1 MADEDKLRSYLKR
14 ATADLRVM
22 GKRLA
27 EVEEAARE
35 PIAIVGI
42 GCRYPGG
49 VESPDDL
56 WRLVVDGVD
65 AIGDFPTDRGWEIT
79 YDPDPDEPGAT
90 YVRSGGFLADGAGFD
105 AGFFGISP
113 REALAM
119 DPQQRVLLET
129 AWETFDHAGI
139 DPTSL
144 RGSRTAVFTGVWS
157 SGYAAQP
164 PSELE
169 GFLATGIAT
178 SATSGRV
185 SYLLG
190 LEGAAVSV
198 DTACSSSLV
207 AIHLAAQALRAGE
220 CSLALAGGVTVMATP
235 AGFVEFS
242 RQRGLAPDGRIK
254 SFADAADGTS
264 WSEGAGLVLLERLS
278 DARRNG
284 HRVLAVVRGSAV
296 NQDGASNGLAAP
308 NGPSQE
314 RVIRQALTSAR
325 LEPSDVDVVEA
336 HGTGTTLG
344 DPIEAQALL
353 ATYGQDRAE
362 PLRLGSIK
370 SNIGHTQAAAGIA
383 GVIKMVM
390 AMRHGTLPRTLH
402 VDRPTAHVDWTAG
415 QVALLTEPT
424 PWPGTDR
431 PRRAGV
437 SSFGIS
443 GTNAHV
449 ILEEVPEEL
458 QSTVDSDVP
467 WLVSARTPQALKAQ
481 AERLKTV
488 DARDVNVG
496 CALSKRTHFEHRA
509 VILDDHRA
517 GLDAL
522 ADGRG
527 APGLITGEVGV
538 PGKTVFVFPGQGA
551 QWQGMGRELYA
562 TSEVFR
568 AHLDACAEA
577 LAPHV
582 DWSPVDVLRDGA
594 LDRVDV
600 VQPTLFA
607 MMVALAGLWR
617 SHGVV
622 PDAVVGHS
630 QGEIAAAHVAG
641 ILSLED
647 AAKIV
652 ALRAKALVSLAGHG
666 GMVSV
671 ALSPERAAAYLERW
685 AGRVTVAVVNAPGTV
700 VVSGNTADLTELLNA
715 CAADD
720 IRARALPVD
729 YAAHSASV
737 EAVRDRLQR
746 DLAGVTP
753 RPAAIPLYSTVTGE
767 PAAELDAAYWYRNLR
782 EPVLFDRATRTLLD
796 HGHGVFVEVSP
807 HPVLV
812 SAVEETADR
821 ADVLV
826 TGTLRRDQPH
836 EFRTALARLHVRGV
850 EVDWRPLFPAGVT
863 PAPLP
868 GYPFQRQPFW
878 LRPTTT
884 ATGDH
889 PLLTTVVELPDGGAA
904 LTGTVSL
911 STHPWLADHAVRGSV
926 LLPGTVFLEL
936 VGYAATTVG
945 AAAVHELVLETPLTL
960 DQDAVRLQ
968 VVVGPPDDTGR
979 RPVTVHS
986 HVDEWV
992 RHATGTLGEAP
1003 EAPGVSAAWATPW
1016 PPPNAEP
1023 LDVTDLYDTFA
1034 GLGYDYGPA
1043 FQGVTAAWRV
1053 GDGVLAEVEVPAG
1066 ERFTVHPALLDAALH
1081 PMALL
1086 TPNGPARLPFAFSGV
1101 VLRPTDA
1108 TVLRV
1113 RLSGGPD
1120 SYSVALTDPDGSL
1133 VASVESLSVRAFTD
1147 TPDDLFQLK
1156 WVPVTG
1162 DAGTENTVVH
1172 HVSDRI
1178 GANAVD
1184 AALASAQEALA
1195 AIQGHQGDAR
1205 LVIVTRKAVAAV
1217 PGDVVD
1223 LAHSAVWGLVRAA
1236 QAEHPGRFVLV
1247 DADESWD
1254 GALADESELVVRRG
1268 VLLAPRLVRVDR
1280 ALAAPDGPW
1289 RLEDVGTGSIDDL
1302 ALVSRPAL
1310 AGPLGPGQVRIALR
1324 AAGLN
1329 FRDVLIALDVY
1340 PGEALMGGEGAGVVL
1355 DVGPDVDRFRPGDRV
1370 FGLVPGAFG
1379 PIAVADHRLLAPIP
1393 DDWSSARAASVP
1405 VVFLTAWYG
1414 LVDLGRTQPGD
1425 RVLIH
1430 AGTGGVGMAAIQ
1442 LARHLGAEVFAT
1454 ASPGKWDVL
1463 RGLGLDDDHIA
1474 SSRTLE
1480 FEQHFP
1486 RMDVVLNSLADEFVD
1501 ASLGL
1506 LVPGGRFVEMGKT
1519 DIRDADDHPGVSYTA
1534 FDIADAGPRRLGEIL
1549 TETLEAVAD
1558 GVLTPLPI
1566 DVRGVRDAVDVFR
1579 HMSQAQHIGKIVLTP
1594 PAALD
1599 GTVLITGGTGT
1610 LGRSLAGHLAT
1621 RHGVRRL
1628 VLVSRRG
1635 GEAPEL
1641 DVSELDADVRVVA
1654 CDVSDREQ
1662 VAELVASIPDLT
1674 AVVHAAGVL
1683 DDAVVGSLTPSQ
1695 VAEVFDPKARAAWHL
1710 HELTRHLDLTAFVL
1724 FSSAA
1729 GVLGSP
1735 GQANY
1740 AAANA
1745 FLDAL
1750 AVHRRALGLP
1760 AVSLAW
1766 GYWAES
1772 SGMTGHLSHTDR
1784 ERLTRSGVVPLS
1796 TEHALELFD
1805 AALAADRAAVAPVAL
1820 NLPVLARTPVLPS
1833 ALRGLVGGRKQAK
1846 RPVRRG
1852 ALADRLRSLSEAEQ
1866 LAVVL
1871 DVVTANTTTVL
1882 GHASPDAIDTRQPF
1896 KDLGFD
1902 SLTAVE
1908 LRNRL
1913 GSATGLRLPATVTF
1927 DYPTPARLAD
1937 HLRGEIVGARREIAA
1952 PVVEVVDD
1960 DPIVIV
1966 GMGCRLPGGVGS
1978 PEDLWRLV
1986 SDGVDAITGFPADR
2000 GWDLERLYHPD
2011 PDHPGTS
2018 YTRSG
2023 GFLSDVAGFDADFF
2037 GISPREALAMDP
2049 QQRVLL
2055 ETAWE
2060 TFEHGGI
2067 DPTSLQG
2074 SRTGVFTGIWA
2085 SGYAAGTP
2093 ADVEGYF
2100 GTGAAT
2106 SVVSGRIAYLLGL
2119 EGVAVSIDTACSSSL
2134 VAMHL
2139 AAQALR
2145 SGECDLA
2152 LAGGVTVIATPVGF
2166 TEFSRQRGLAADG
2179 RCKPFSA
2186 SADGTS
2192 WGEGAGLVL
2201 LERLSDA
2208 RRRGHQVLAVLAGT
2222 AVNQDGASNGLTAPN
2237 GPSQERVIRQAL
2249 ANAGLTPS
2257 DVDAVEAHGTGTSLG
2272 DPIEAQALLAT
2283 YGSQRSEPLWLG
2295 SVKSNIGHT
2304 QAAAGVAGVIKMVM
2318 ALRHGRL
2325 PKTLHVDEPTPDV
2338 AWDSGNVRL
2347 LTEPVAWPET
2357 GRPRR
2362 AAVSSFGISG
2372 TNAHVVLEQAP
2383 DAAEAAVD
2391 VELPWVVSAKTE
2403 PALRDQ
2409 IRRLREFAATHPDA
2423 AGIGRAL
2430 AGRARFP
2437 HRAAVLGA
2445 DVVSGVA
2452 GAPDRTVFVFPGQG
2466 AQWVGMGRDLY
2477 VGSPVFRD
2485 AIDACAG
2492 ALAPHTDWSLVEVL
2506 HGGSL
2511 DRVDV
2516 VQPALFAVMVALA
2529 RMWQSV
2535 GVEPDVVVGHSQ
2547 GEIAAAHVAGALSL
2561 DDAARVVALRSRA
2574 LVAISGLGGMVSLGL
2589 SVDRAATYLARWGE
2603 RLTVAVVNAPGSVVV
2618 SGDTDALAELLASA
2632 ESDGIRAR
2640 ELPVDYAAHSAQ
2652 VEAIRERLTADLADI
2667 TPSSGRIPF
2676 HSTVTGEVI
2685 DTAVL
2690 DADYWYRNL
2699 REPVL
2704 FESAARALLA
2714 HGAPAFVEISPHPVL
2729 VPALEEQDAVTTGT
2743 LRRDRGGHADFL
2755 AAAARLFV
2763 LGVDVDW
2770 GVPPT
2775 GLPIGLPTYPFQ
2787 RERFWLASGGHG
2799 DVSGAGL
2806 DPVDHPLLGAVV
2818 ELPGDQGVVLTGAL
2832 STSAHPWLADHAVLG
2847 AVLLPATGFVE
2858 LVVHAAGVVGCAA
2871 VEELVLEAPLVL
2883 PSDGA
2888 VRVQVVVGAPDGTDR
2903 RPVEVRSRAQ
2913 DSDGWVRHA
2922 VGTLA
2927 AEPVA
2932 APAFPPAWPPAGAR
2946 PVDVRDLYDALA
2958 GAGYEHGPAFQGVR
2972 AVWRSGGEVFA
2983 EVAVEDPARF
2993 GAHPALLDAALQP
3006 LALLADGADE
3016 VRLPFSLTGITVHR
3030 SGAATARVRLS
3041 GTAADGYAIALA
3053 DDSGAPI
3060 ATIGA
3065 VTTRPMARQADD
3077 ALFKLDWI
3085 RRDSGTTPLSAGS
3098 GRIVSP
3104 GSVEEALE
3112 LLQAFLA
3119 DGGVADDSLADGGED
3134 RLVVRT
3140 RDAVAAVPGDHVDD
3154 LEGAA
3159 VWGLVRAAQA
3169 EHPGRL
3175 VLVDTD
3181 DSDPV
3186 VLDDEDQ
3193 LAVRSG
3199 VVHVPRLVRTATHPI
3214 TTGALVG
3221 SAGGNLDDLVFAEAA
3236 DVAEVPLEP
3245 HEVRVAVRAAGINF
3259 RDVLIALG
3267 IYPVAAPLGSEGAG
3281 VVTEVGS
3288 AVTGLRP
3295 GDRVMGLLPGAFGP
3309 VAVADQRVLTAVPA
3323 DWGFSR
3329 AAAVPVAF
3337 LTAWYGLFDL
3347 GRLRAGDR
3355 VLIHSGAG
3363 GVGMAAVQLAL
3374 WAGAEVFATASPGK
3388 WDALRDLGLADDHI
3402 ASSRTVEFEERFPSV
3417 DVVLHSLTG
3426 EFTDASLRLLAEG
3439 GRFVDMGK
3447 ADPRDVPGYRAFDLA
3462 EAGPA
3467 RLGEVLAE
3475 VVELLVAGELRVPP
3489 ITAWDL
3495 RRAAQA
3501 FRHMSQAG
3509 HTGKVVLT
3517 VPAPLDPDGTVLV
3530 TGGTGTLGGHVARHL
3545 VTAHGVRKLVLASR
3559 GDAPE
3564 LQAELAGL
3572 GAQVTVTPCDV
3583 GDRGAVAG
3591 LLAGIPDL
3599 TAVVH
3604 AAGVLD
3610 DGVVGALTPE
3620 RLAGVRAPKA
3630 DAARHL
3636 HELTRHLDLRAFV
3649 LFSSAAGVLGAAG
3662 QGNYAAANAY
3672 LDGLAE
3678 HRHRQGLP
3686 AVSVAWGQWAETSGL
3701 TGRLAEADLRRLA
3714 RAGVV
3719 PLSTERALALF
3730 DAALTSAE
3738 PTLVAAGLRVS
3749 ALGGQPVLRALAR
3762 RRPTRTSGVAREL
3775 GALPEAEQRAALL
3788 DLITTHS
3795 AAVLGRT
3802 DAVDADR
3809 AFKDLGFDSLTAVEL
3824 RNRLSTAVGVRLS
3837 ATMTFDHPTPARLA
3851 EHLREVLLGAA
3862 RRAVAPVAVAATDD
3876 PVVVVGIGC
3885 RFPGGVASAAD
3896 LWRLVSDGVDAIG
3909 DFPSDRGW
3917 DVAGLYD
3924 PDGGPGTSYT
3934 RSGGFLSDV
3943 AGFDAAFFGISPR
3956 EAVAMDP
3963 QQRLVLEA
3971 AWETF
3976 EHAGIDPT
3984 SLRGSRTGVY
3994 TGIWASGYAGG
4005 VDQVSRD
4012 VEGYLATG
4020 TATSVTSGRVSYL
4033 LGLEGPAVSIDTA
4046 CSSSLVTIHLAAQAV
4061 RSGECDLALAG
4072 GVTVMA
4078 TPASFVE
4085 FSRQHGLSADG
4096 RSKSFAAAADGTSW
4110 GEGAGLVLLERLSDA
4125 RRNGHRVLAVV
4136 RGSAVNQ
4143 DGASNGLTAPNGPS
4157 QERVIRQALANAGLE
4172 PSDVDAVEAHGT
4184 GTTLGDPIEAQA
4196 LLATYGSERSEPL
4209 WLGSV
4214 KSNIG
4219 HTQAAAGI
4227 AGVIKMIEALRH
4239 GLLPKTL
4246 HVDEPTP
4253 HVEWQTGDVRLLT
4266 EATPW
4271 PTTNHPRRAGV
4282 SAFGISGTNAHVIL
4296 EQAPETEPVHV
4307 NGPVPWLLSAK
4318 SPEALRA
4325 QARRLREFADDP
4337 APVGAALATRA
4348 RFPYRAALTDPNRLL
4363 ADLDALAEAPIE
4375 KAGTGKTAF
4384 VFSGQGSQWR
4394 GMGER
4399 LAAAYPV
4406 FAQTLDDVCGRLG
4419 MSLREV
4425 DLDQTRYTQAA
4436 LFAIEVAL
4444 YRLVESL
4451 GMKPDYLVGHSV
4463 GELAAAHVAGVL
4475 SLEDAC
4481 TLVSARGRLMQE
4493 LPPGGAMV
4501 SIRAGEAEVVA
4512 TLDGDGDGGVDI
4524 AAVNGPDAVVISGD
4538 EHAVSRIA
4546 ELWRERGRETRR
4558 LAVSHAFH
4566 SSRMD
4571 PMLGEFAR
4579 VAEGLSYHRPSVPIV
4594 STVTGEPADLD
4605 TPSYWVRQAREAVRF
4620 ADSMGWLRAS
4630 GVTAFLEI
4638 GPHPT
4643 LVPTGVMRRDH
4654 DEPER
4659 LLAALGRMWEQGADW
4674 RPPAPRVHL
4683 DLPAYAFQRERF
4695 WLVPSRSAD
4704 VAGAGMDAVDHP
4716 LLRASVKLPDGQG
4729 VVLTGVLSRAAHPWL
4744 AEHTVLD
4751 TALLPATGFVELAL
4765 QAGGHVGCP
4774 VLAELVLEAP
4784 LPLPEHDTVHV
4795 QVTVG
4800 APTETGQRRVTLH
4813 SRTAAEPDDW
4823 TRHATGVLLPEPA
4836 TPPAGPTTW
4845 PPAGATPVD
4854 ISTLY
4859 DTLADAGYDYG
4870 PTFQGLRAIW
4880 RHGDDLHA
4888 EVTFPADTAGLTGY
4902 GIHPALLDAA
4912 IQPLTL
4918 LTGITAEVDGPGQS
4932 LARLPFS
4939 FAGVSITGAA
4949 ATLRVALSPTAPD
4962 TYAVRITDTGGTP
4975 VATVDSLVLRPV
4987 ELADLAATRHANTLF
5002 TLDWTPLPIADAPDV
5017 TAVFRELAAGGG
5029 DPVEETHAITRQV
5042 LHEVQQSL
5050 ADDTRLVLVTRGA
5063 TGDDLPLAAAW
5074 GLVRSAQTE
5083 HPGRFLLVDHDDTEA
5098 SRQALPAAVRTAF
5111 AQTEPQL
5118 LLRDGELLVPRLT
5131 KSAKDAR
5138 PRPLRGTAL
5147 ITGGFGVLGGLTAR
5161 HLVTEHGVR
5170 HVVLAGRRGVTTPG
5184 AAELQVELAGL
5195 GATVTVAACDVADR
5209 DALARLLGTIENLR
5223 VVVHTAGIVD
5233 DAVVQTLTPAQLDAV
5248 LRPKVDAAWHLHELT
5263 DNLDAFVLFSSA
5275 AGVLGSPGQANYA
5288 AANSFLDA
5296 LARHRHVL
5304 GLPAVSLAWGYW
5316 AQESGITGNLTEA
5329 DRLRLTRAGLTPLP
5343 TDRALAL
5350 FDTGL
5355 AAGAPVLVPAHLDP
5369 TTART
5374 PLLRDHGRSR
5384 RGQVP
5389 VVAPSDLMGRLK
5401 PLAEPEQRALLLE
5414 VINAHSAAVL
5424 GHTTPITADPQQ
5436 AFRDHGVDSL
5446 TAIELRNRLNAA
5458 TGLQLS
5464 ATVVFDFP
5472 TPAQLANHLY
5482 GQLRGTANRVAGP
5495 VEALLRKAIDI
5506 GRAQDGVDLLATAA
5520 RLGPV
5525 TGRLDVTP
5533 VKLTTGFV
5541 PPALICLPSA
5551 LAFTGVEE
5559 YARFAAALEAMRD
5572 VTAVPLPGFTGGPLP
5587 ATAEA
5592 LVDALTDAVA
5602 DVAAGEFALVGRS
5615 VGAWLA
5621 RAVAGRLE
5629 TRGRTPAAVVLIT
5642 PAADPHAVLTGVLD
5656 PEHQLHPVDDDRLV
5670 AMGRYLDLAGQHEPG
5685 PTTAPVLHVGT
5696 AHERPPS
5703 GQESAVVAGD
5713 HFSVLEQHS
5722 ASTALAISS
5731 WLTDFRGYGAGL
5743 SELRERDVHDLG

>member
-35 PIAIVGI
+35 PIAVIGI

-56 WRLVVDGVD
+56 WRLVADGVD
-65 AIGDFPTDRGWEIT
+65 AIGDFPADRGWDVP
-79 YDPDPDEPGAT
+79 YDPDPDAPGAT
-90 YVRSGGFLADGAGFD
+90 YARSGGFLADGAGFD
-105 AGFFGISP
+105 AAFFGISP

-164 PSELE
+164 PPDLE

-178 SATSGRV
+178 STTSGRV

-220 CSLALAGGVTVMATP
+220 CTMALAGGVTVMATP
-235 AGFVEFS
+235 AGFVEFA

-264 WSEGAGLVLLERLS
+264 WAEGAGLVLLERLS

-314 RVIRQALTSAR
+314 RVIRQALASAL
-325 LEPSDVDVVEA
+325 LEPSDVDAVEA

-383 GVIKMVM
+383 GVIKMIM
-390 AMRHGTLPRTLH
+390 AMRHGSLPRTLH
-402 VDRPTAHVDWTAG
+402 VDRPTDHVDWTAG
-415 QVALLTEPT
+415 NVTLLTEPT
-424 PWPGTDR
+424 PWPATDR
-431 PRRAGV
+431 PRRAAV

-449 ILEEVPEEL
+449 ILEHVPAESE
-458 QSTVDSDVP
+458 STVDEDLP
-467 WLVSARTPQALKAQ
+467 WLVSARTAQALAAQ
-481 AERLKTV
+481 AERLKAV
-488 DARDVNVG
+488 DAPAANVAR
-496 CALSKRTHFEHRA
+496 ALADRTRFEHRA
-509 VILDDHRA
+509 VVLDRA

-522 ADGRG
+522 AAGG
-527 APGLITGEVGV
+527 SAPGLVTGEAGV
-538 PGKTVFVFPGQGA
+538 PGRTVFVFPGQGA
-551 QWQGMGRELYA
+551 QWSGMGRELYE
-562 TSEVFR
+562 TSAVFR
-568 AHLDACAEA
+568 AHVDACAEA

-582 DWSPVDVLRDGA
+582 DWSLVDVLRAGG

-600 VQPTLFA
+600 VQPALFA

-617 SHGVV
+617 AHGVV

-652 ALRAKALVSLAGHG
+652 ALRARALASLAGQG

-671 ALSPERAAAYLERW
+671 ALSPDRAAAYLERW
-685 AGRVTVAVVNAPGTV
+685 AGRLTVAVVNAPGAV
-700 VVSGNTADLTELLNA
+700 VVSGNTRDLTDLLAA
-715 CAADD
+715 CARDD

-729 YAAHSASV
+729 YAAHSVEV
-737 EAVRDRLQR
+737 EAIRDRLR
-746 DLAGVTP
+746 HDLAGITP
-753 RPAAIPLYSTVTGE
+753 RPGDVPLYSTVTGA
-767 PAAELDAAYWYRNLR
+767 PATDLDTDYWYRNLR
-782 EPVLFDRATRTLLD
+782 EPVRFDHATRALLD

-807 HPVLV
+807 HPVV
-812 SAVEETADR
+812 TSAIEETADGR
-821 ADVLV
+821 DVLV

-836 EFRTALARLHVRGV
+836 EFRAALARLHVRGV
-850 EVDWRPLFPAGVT
+850 EVDWLFPPGVT

-868 GYPFQRQPFW
+868 AYPFQRQRFW

-884 ATGDH
+884 AETGDH
-889 PLLTTVVELPDGGAA
+889 PLLTTVVDLPDGGAA
-904 LTGTVSL
+904 LTGKVSL
-911 STHPWLADHAVRGSV
+911 STHPWLADHAVRGSA
-926 LLPGTVFLEL
+926 LLPGTAFLEL
-936 VGYAATTVG
+936 AAHAAAKVG
-945 AAAVHELVLETPLTL
+945 APAVRELVLETPLVLT
-960 DQDAVRLQ
+960 QDAVRLQ
-968 VVVGPPDDTGR
+968 VVVGPPDDSGAR
-979 RPVTVHS
+979 HVTVHS
-986 HVDEWV
+986 HADDWV
-992 RHATGTLGEAP
+992 RHATGTLGDAP
-1003 EAPGVSAAWATPW
+1003 EPTWTTPW
-1016 PPPNAEP
+1016 PPPDGEP
-1023 LDVTDLYDTFA
+1023 LDVTHLYDAFA
-1034 GLGYDYGPA
+1034 ALGYDYGPA

-1053 GDGVLAEVEVPAG
+1053 GDEVHAEVEVPA
-1066 ERFTVHPALLDAALH
+1066 EEHFALHPALLDAALH
-1081 PMALL
+1081 PIALL
-1086 TPNGPARLPFAFSGV
+1086 NPDGPAKLPFAFSGV

-1120 SYSVALTDPDGSL
+1120 TYSVTLADPDGTA
-1133 VASVESLSVRAFTD
+1133 VASVASLSVRAFAD
-1147 TPDDLFQLK
+1147 APDDLFQLK
-1156 WVPVTG
+1156 WSPVTG
-1162 DAGTENTVVH
+1162 HDTAENRH
-1172 HVSDRI
+1172 HVSDHL
-1178 GANAVD
+1178 GDTPD
-1184 AALASAQEALA
+1184 AALAAAQEALA
-1195 AIQGHQGDAR
+1195 AIQDHQDR
-1205 LVIVTRKAVAAV
+1205 LVVVTRNAVAAV
-1217 PGDVVD
+1217 PGDAVD
-1223 LAHSAVWGLVRAA
+1223 LAHATVWGLVRAA
-1236 QAEHPGRFVLV
+1236 QAEHPGRFALV
-1247 DADESWD
+1247 DADDSWD
-1254 GALADESELVVRRG
+1254 GALADESELAVRRG
-1268 VLLAPRLVRVDR
+1268 TLLAPRLVRVDR
-1280 ALAAPDGPW
+1280 ALTPPDGPW

-1302 ALVSRPAL
+1302 ALVPRPEL
-1310 AGPLGPGQVRIALR
+1310 TGPLASGQVRLALR

-1379 PIAVADHRLLAPIP
+1379 PIAVADHRVLAPMP
-1393 DDWSSARAASVP
+1393 DDWSFARAASVP

-1414 LVDLGRTQPGD
+1414 LVDLGRTGPGD
-1425 RVLIH
+1425 RVLVH

-1442 LARHLGAEVFAT
+1442 LARRLGAEVFAT

-1463 RGLGLDDDHIA
+1463 RGLGLDEDHIA

-1480 FEQHFP
+1480 FEQRFP
-1486 RMDVVLNSLADEFVD
+1486 RVDVVLNSLADEFTD
-1501 ASLGL
+1501 ASLRL
-1506 LVPGGRFVEMGKT
+1506 LAPGGRFVEMGKT
-1519 DIRDADDHPGVSYTA
+1519 DIRADTGVDYTA
-1534 FDIADAGPRRLGEIL
+1534 FEIADAGPQRLGDVLAEVL
-1549 TETLEAVAD
+1549 RHFAD
-1558 GVLTPLPI
+1558 GVLAPLPI

-1579 HMSQAQHIGKIVLTP
+1579 HMSQAQHIGKIVLAL
-1594 PAALD
+1594 PAVLD
-1599 GTVLITGGTGT
+1599 GTVLVTGGLGT
-1610 LGRSLAGHLAT
+1610 LGRAIAAHLVAQ
-1621 RHGVRRL
+1621 HGVRRL
-1628 VLVSRRG
+1628 VLVGRGG
-1635 GEAPEL
+1635 GEAPR
-1641 DVSELDADVRVVA
+1641 LDADVRVVA
-1654 CDVSDREQ
+1654 CDVSDRDQ
-1662 VAELVASIPDLT
+1662 VADLVASIPDLT

-1683 DDAVVGSLTPSQ
+1683 DDAVVTELTPQQ
-1695 VAEVFDPKARAAWHL
+1695 VASVFAPKARAAWHL
-1710 HELTRHLDLTAFVL
+1710 HELTRHLDLAAFVL

-1766 GYWAES
+1766 GYWAEA
-1772 SGMTGHLSHTDR
+1772 SGMTGHLSDADR
-1784 ERLTRSGVVPLS
+1784 QRLTRAGVVPLA
-1796 TEHALELFD
+1796 TEHALALFD

-1820 NLPVLARTPVLPS
+1820 NLPALARTPVPPS
-1833 ALRGLVGGRKQAK
+1833 ALRGLVGRKPVK
-1846 RPVRRG
+1846 RPVHRG
-1852 ALADRLRSLSEAEQ
+1852 ALADRLRSLPTAEQ
-1866 LAVVL
+1866 AAAVL
-1871 DVVTANTTTVL
+1871 DVVTANTATVL

-1913 GSATGLRLPATVTF
+1913 GTATGLRLPATVTF
-1927 DYPTPARLAD
+1927 DHPTPARLAD
-1937 HLRGEIVGARREIAA
+1937 YLRGEIVGTRREVAA
-1952 PVVEVVDD
+1952 PVVRAVDD

-1978 PEDLWRLV
+1978 PDDLWRLV
-1986 SDGVDAITGFPADR
+1986 SDGVDAITDFPDDR
-2000 GWDLERLYHPD
+2000 GWDLARLYHPD
-2011 PDHPGTS
+2011 PDHAGTS

-2023 GFLSDVAGFDADFF
+2023 GFLADVAGFDADFF

-2060 TFEHGGI
+2060 AFEHGGI
-2067 DPTSLQG
+2067 DPTSLHG

-2085 SGYAAGTP
+2085 SGYGAGAP
-2093 ADVEGYF
+2093 SDVEGYL

-2119 EGVAVSIDTACSSSL
+2119 EGVAVSLDTACSSSL

-2145 SGECDLA
+2145 TGECDLA

-2166 TEFSRQRGLAADG
+2166 TEFSRQRGLSVDG

-2186 SADGTS
+2186 AADGTS

-2208 RRRGHQVLAVLAGT
+2208 RRNGHQVLAVLAGT

-2249 ANAGLTPS
+2249 ANAGLEPS

-2283 YGSQRSEPLWLG
+2283 YGAERSEPLWLG

-2325 PKTLHVDEPTPDV
+2325 PRTLHVDEPTPHVDWT
-2338 AWDSGNVRL
+2338 AGDIRL

-2383 DAAEAAVD
+2383 DPAEPTAD
-2391 VELPWVVSAKTE
+2391 VELPWLVSAKSE
-2403 PALRDQ
+2403 PALREQ
-2409 IRRLREFAATHPDA
+2409 VRRVREFAARNPDVRV
-2423 AGIGRAL
+2423 GRAL
-2430 AGRARFP
+2430 AGRTRFP
-2437 HRAAVLGA
+2437 HRAAVIGS

-2452 GAPDRTVFVFPGQG
+2452 GSPDRTVFVFPGQG
-2466 AQWVGMGRDLY
+2466 AQWIGMGRDLY
-2477 VGSPVFRD
+2477 AAEPVFRD
-2485 AIDACAG
+2485 AVDACER
-2492 ALAPHTDWSLVEVL
+2492 ALAPHVDWSLVEVL
-2506 HGGSL
+2506 NGGAL

-2529 RMWQSV
+2529 RLWQSV

-2561 DDAARVVALRSRA
+2561 EDAARVVALRSKA
-2574 LVAISGLGGMVSLGL
+2574 LVAISGRGGMVSLGL
-2589 SVDRAATYLARWGE
+2589 SADRAATYLARWGE

-2618 SGDTDALAELLASA
+2618 SGDTDALEELLAA
-2632 ESDGIRAR
+2632 SDEVRAR
-2640 ELPVDYAAHSAQ
+2640 RLPVDYAAHSAQ
-2652 VEAIRERLTADLADI
+2652 VEAIRDRLLTDLADI
-2667 TPSSGRIPF
+2667 TPSSARIPF

-2685 DTAVL
+2685 DTAGL
-2690 DADYWYRNL
+2690 DAAYWYRNL
-2699 REPVL
+2699 RAPVL
-2704 FESAARALLA
+2704 FEQAARALLA
-2714 HGAPAFVEISPHPVL
+2714 EGSPVFVEISPHPVL
-2729 VPALEEQDAVTTGT
+2729 VPALEEQDATTSGT
-2743 LRRDRGGHADFL
+2743 LRRDQGGREDFL

-2763 LGVDVDW
+2763 LGLDVDW
-2770 GVPPT
+2770 GAPSPAV
-2775 GLPIGLPTYPFQ
+2775 GLPTYPFQ
-2787 RERFWLASGGHG
+2787 RERFWLAPRGSG

-2806 DPVDHPLLGAVV
+2806 DPVDHPLLGASV
-2818 ELPGDQGVVLTGAL
+2818 ELPGDRAVVLTGTL
-2832 STSAHPWLADHAVLG
+2832 STTTHPWLTDHAVLG
-2847 AVLLPATGFVE
+2847 TVLLPATAFVE
-2858 LVVHAAGVVGCAA
+2858 LVAHAAVVVGCAA
-2871 VEELVLEAPLVL
+2871 VEELVLESPLVL
-2883 PSDGA
+2883 DGA
-2888 VRVQVVVGAPDGTDR
+2888 VRVQVVVGVADDTGR
-2903 RPVEVRSRAQ
+2903 HPVEVRSQGQ
-2913 DSDGWVRHA
+2913 DDWVRHA
-2922 VGTLA
+2922 TGVLVP
-2927 AEPVA
+2927 EPVT
-2932 APAFPPAWPPAGAR
+2932 APAFPSSWPPAGAR

-2972 AVWRSGGEVFA
+2972 AVWRADGEVFA
-2983 EVAVEDPARF
+2983 EVSVDDAARY
-2993 GAHPALLDAALQP
+2993 GTHPALLDAALQP
-3006 LALLADGADE
+3006 LALLADATGE

-3030 SGAATARVRLS
+3030 AGASTARVRLS
-3041 GTAADGYAIALA
+3041 GTAATGYTVALA
-3053 DDSGAPI
+3053 DDTGAPVV
-3060 ATIGA
+3060 TIGS

-3077 ALFKLDWI
+3077 ALFGLDWV
-3085 RRDSGTTPLSAGS
+3085 RRDGDAATPDRVVAPASA
-3098 GRIVSP
+3098 
-3104 GSVEEALE
+3104 EDALA
-3112 LLQAFLA
+3112 LLQAFLTE
-3119 DGGVADDSLADGGED
+3119 DGDG
-3134 RLVVRT
+3134 RLVVHT
-3140 RDAVAAVPGDHVDD
+3140 RNAVAAASGDHVDD
-3154 LEGAA
+3154 LDGAA

-3169 EHPGRL
+3169 EHPGRF

-3181 DSDPV
+3181 DSPPV

-3193 LAVRSG
+3193 LAVRRG
-3199 VVHVPRLVRTATHPI
+3199 VVHVPRLVRAAAHAPV
-3214 TTGALVG
+3214 TGSLVEPG
-3221 SAGGNLDDLVFAEAA
+3221 TGNLDDLVFTEAP
-3236 DVAEVPLEP
+3236 DVPLRP
-3245 HEVRVAVRAAGINF
+3245 HEVRVGVRAAGMNF

-3267 IYPVAAPLGSEGAG
+3267 VYPAAATLGSEGAG

-3288 AVTGLRP
+3288 AVTGLRVN
-3295 GDRVMGLLPGAFGP
+3295 DRVLGLLPGAFGP
-3309 VAVADQRVLTAVPA
+3309 SAVADHRVLAPMPV
-3323 DWGFSR
+3323 DWTFSR

-3337 LTAWYGLFDL
+3337 LTAWYGLVDL
-3347 GRLRAGDR
+3347 GRLGEGDR
-3355 VLIHSGAG
+3355 VLIHAGAG
-3363 GVGMAAVQLAL
+3363 GVGMAAIQLARHL
-3374 WAGAEVFATASPGK
+3374 GAEVFATASPGK
-3388 WDALRDLGLADDHI
+3388 WDVLRGLGLDDDHI
-3402 ASSRTVEFEERFPSV
+3402 ASSRTLEFEQRFPQV
-3417 DVVLHSLTG
+3417 DVVLNSLTG
-3426 EFTDASLRLLAEG
+3426 EFTDASLRLLADG

-3447 ADPRDVPGYRAFDLA
+3447 ADVRDVPGYRAFDLA
-3462 EAGPA
+3462 EAGPE

-3475 VVELLVAGELRVPP
+3475 VVRLLVADELEVPP

-3495 RRAAQA
+3495 RRAREA

-3509 HTGKVVLT
+3509 HVGKIVLT

-3530 TGGTGTLGGHVARHL
+3530 TGGTGTLGLLVARHL

-3559 GDAPE
+3559 SGGPSVAID
-3564 LQAELAGL
+3564 
-3572 GAQVTVTPCDV
+3572 GADVTVTACDV
-3583 GDRGAVAG
+3583 GDREAVAA
-3591 LLAGIPDL
+3591 LLAEIPDL

-3604 AAGVLD
+3604 AAGALD
-3610 DGVVGALTPE
+3610 DGVIESLTPE
-3620 RLAGVRAPKA
+3620 RLAGVRAGKA

-3636 HELTRHLDLRAFV
+3636 HELTRHLDLSAFV
-3649 LFSSAAGVLGAAG
+3649 LFSSAAGVLGSAG

-3672 LDGLAE
+3672 LDALAE
-3678 HRHRQGLP
+3678 HRRGQGLA
-3686 AVSVAWGQWAETSGL
+3686 AVSVAWGQWEQTSGL
-3701 TGRLAEADLRRLA
+3701 TGRLTDADRQRLA
-3714 RAGVV
+3714 RSGVV
-3719 PLSTERALALF
+3719 PLSTEHGLALF
-3730 DAALTSAE
+3730 DAALTVPA

-3749 ALGGQPVLRALAR
+3749 ALGDRPVTRALTR
-3762 RRPTRTSGVAREL
+3762 RRPTRTSGVARDL
-3775 GALPEAEQRAALL
+3775 GALPEAEQRAALVE
-3788 DLITTHS
+3788 LITTHS

-3802 DAVDADR
+3802 DGVDADR

-3824 RNRLSTAVGVRLS
+3824 RNRLAAAVGVRLS
-3837 ATMTFDHPTPARLA
+3837 ATMTFDHPTPGKLA
-3851 EHLREVLLGAA
+3851 DHLREVLLGAA
-3862 RRAVAPVAVAATDD
+3862 RPVAAPVAVTVTDD
-3876 PVVVVGIGC
+3876 PIVVVGMAC
-3885 RFPGGVASAAD
+3885 RYPGGVGSAAD
-3896 LWRLVSDGVDAIG
+3896 LWRLVSEGVDAIS
-3909 DFPSDRGW
+3909 DFPEDRGW
-3917 DVAGLYD
+3917 DVARLFD

-3934 RSGGFLSDV
+3934 RSGGFLADV
-3943 AGFDAAFFGISPR
+3943 GGFDASFFGISPR
-3956 EAVAMDP
+3956 EALAMDP
-3963 QQRLVLEA
+3963 QQRLVLET
-3971 AWETF
+3971 AWEAF

-3984 SLRGSRTGVY
+3984 SLSGSRTGVF
-3994 TGIWASGYAGG
+3994 TGSWASGYAGG

-4020 TATSVTSGRVSYL
+4020 TAPSVTSGRVSYL
-4033 LGLEGPAVSIDTA
+4033 LGLEGPAVSVDTA
-4046 CSSSLVTIHLAAQAV
+4046 CSSSLVAMHLAAQAL
-4061 RSGECDLALAG
+4061 RSGECELALAG

-4096 RSKSFAAAADGTSW
+4096 RSKSFSSSADGTSW

-4125 RRNGHRVLAVV
+4125 RRNGHQVLAVLA
-4136 RGSAVNQ
+4136 GSAVNQ

-4196 LLATYGSERSEPL
+4196 LLATYGQDRAEPL

-4219 HTQAAAGI
+4219 HTQAAAGV
-4227 AGVIKMIEALRH
+4227 AGVIKMVMAMRH
-4239 GLLPKTL
+4239 GQLPRTL

-4253 HVEWQTGDVRLLT
+4253 HVEWERGEIRLLT
-4266 EATPW
+4266 ETRPW
-4271 PTTNHPRRAGV
+4271 PGADRPRRAGV
-4282 SAFGISGTNAHVIL
+4282 SAFGISGTNAHLIL
-4296 EQAPETEPVHV
+4296 EQAPPAEPVEV
-4307 NGPVPWLLSAK
+4307 ADPVPWLVSAK

-4325 QARRLREFADDP
+4325 QARRLRDHAGDP
-4337 APVGAALATRA
+4337 AVGPVLAART
-4348 RFPYRAALTDPNRLL
+4348 RFPYRAAFTDPTTLP
-4363 ADLDALAEAPIE
+4363 ADLDALADAPI
-4375 KAGTGKTAF
+4375 AAARAGKTAF

-4399 LAAAYPV
+4399 LAEEYPV
-4406 FAQTLDDVCGRLG
+4406 FAETLADVCDRLG
-4419 MSLREV
+4419 LSLSEV
-4425 DLDQTRYTQAA
+4425 DLDQTRFTQPA
-4436 LFAIEVAL
+4436 LFAVEVAL
-4444 YRLVESL
+4444 FRLVESL
-4451 GMKPDYLVGHSV
+4451 GVRPDYLIGHSV
-4463 GELAAAHVAGVL
+4463 GEIAAAHVSGVL
-4475 SLEDAC
+4475 SLDDAC
-4481 TLVSARGRLMQE
+4481 VLVSARGRLMQE

-4501 SIRAGEAEVVA
+4501 SIRAAEAEIDL
-4512 TLDGDGDGGVDI
+4512 TSGVEI
-4524 AAVNGPDAVVISGD
+4524 AAVNGPESVVISGD
-4538 EHAVSRIA
+4538 EDAVLRLA

-4566 SSRMD
+4566 SARME

-4579 VAEGLSYHRPSVPIV
+4579 VVEGLSFGYPQIPIV
-4594 STVTGEPADLD
+4594 STLVPDLSGSVEIRD
-4605 TPSYWVRQAREAVRF
+4605 PLGGDLSAGAVFDAGYWVRQARGAVRF
-4620 ADSMGWLRAS
+4620 EDGMEWLRAR
-4630 GVTAFLEI
+4630 GVTSFLEI

-4643 LVPTGVMRRDH
+4643 LVPIGVMRRED
-4654 DEPER
+4654 DSPQR
-4659 LLAALGRMWEQGADW
+4659 LLAALGRLWEQGADW
-4674 RPPAPRVHL
+4674 RPPAPRVHR
-4683 DLPAYAFQRERF
+4683 DLPAYPFQRERF
-4695 WLVPSRSAD
+4695 WLVPSVPAD
-4704 VAGAGMDAVDHP
+4704 VAGAGLDALDHP
-4716 LLRASVKLPDGQG
+4716 LLRASVTLPDGQG
-4729 VVLTGVLSRAAHPWL
+4729 VVLTGVLARSAHPWL

-4784 LPLPEHDTVHV
+4784 LPLHDTVHV

-4800 APTETGQRRVTLH
+4800 APDDAGRRPVTLH
-4813 SRTAAEPDDW
+4813 SRTTAEPDDW
-4823 TRHATGVLLPEPA
+4823 TRHATGVLRPEPA
-4836 TPPAGPTTW
+4836 TPPAGPATW
-4845 PPAGATPVD
+4845 PPVDATPVD
-4854 ISTLY
+4854 IATLY
-4859 DTLADAGYDYG
+4859 DTLAAAGYDYG

-4888 EVTFPADTAGLTGY
+4888 EVAFPADHAQLTGY

-4918 LTGITAEVDGPGQS
+4918 LTGITAEVDGPGQG

-4939 FAGVSITGAA
+4939 FAGASITGTA
-4949 ATLRVALSPTAPD
+4949 ATLRVVLSPTAPD
-4962 TYAVRITDTGGTP
+4962 TYSVRVTDTAGTP

-4987 ELADLAATRHANTLF
+4987 ELGGLAVARHPNSLF
-5002 TLDWTPLPIADAPDV
+5002 TLDWTPLPGADAPDV
-5017 TAVFRELAAGGG
+5017 PVEFLELATTGG
-5029 DPVEETHAITRQV
+5029 DPVEQTHALTRQV
-5042 LHEVQQSL
+5042 LHDVRRAL
-5050 ADDTRLVLVTRGA
+5050 ADDTRLVIVTRA
-5063 TGDDLPLAAAW
+5063 DDLAHAAAR

-5083 HPGRFLLVDHDDTEA
+5083 HPGRFLLVDHDDAEA
-5098 SRQALPAAVRTAF
+5098 SRRALPAAVRSAF
-5111 AQTEPQL
+5111 AQAEPQL
-5118 LLRDGELLVPRLT
+5118 RLRDGEVLAPRLT
-5131 KSAKDAR
+5131 RSAKEAA

-5161 HLVTEHGVR
+5161 HLVTDHGVR
-5170 HVVLAGRRGVTTPG
+5170 HVVLAGRRGSATPG
-5184 AAELQVELAGL
+5184 AAQLRAELADL
-5195 GATVTVAACDVADR
+5195 GATVTAAACDVADR
-5209 DALARLLGTIENLR
+5209 DAVAELLATIDDLR

-5233 DAVVQTLTPAQLDAV
+5233 DAVVDSLTPEQVDAV

-5263 DNLDAFVLFSSA
+5263 HDLDAFVLFSSA

-5296 LARHRHVL
+5296 LARHRHAL

-5316 AQESGITGNLTEA
+5316 AQESGITGHLGEA
-5329 DRLRLTRAGLTPLP
+5329 DRLRLSRAGLLALS

-5350 FDTGL
+5350 LDIGL
-5355 AAGAPVLVPAHLDP
+5355 AAGEPVLVPAHLDP
-5369 TTART
+5369 ATAKT
-5374 PLLRDHGRSR
+5374 ALLRDQARSR
-5384 RGQVP
+5384 QPKTPAVTP
-5389 VVAPSDLMGRLK
+5389 ADLLGRLAA
-5401 PLAEPEQRALLLE
+5401 LAEPEQRALLLD
-5414 VINAHSAAVL
+5414 VINTHSAAVL
-5424 GHTTPITADPQQ
+5424 GHTTRLTADPQQ

-5458 TGLQLS
+5458 TGLDLA
-5464 ATVVFDFP
+5464 ATAVFDFP

-5482 GQLRGTANRVAGP
+5482 GQLRGTANRDVGP
-5495 VEALLRKAIDI
+5495 LEALLRKAIDVD
-5506 GRAQDGVDLLATAA
+5506 RARDGVELLATAA
-5520 RLGPV
+5520 RLAPLAD
-5525 TGRLDVTP
+5525 RLDATP

-5572 VTAVPLPGFTGGPLP
+5572 VTAVPLPGFAGGPLP

-5592 LVDALTDAVA
+5592 LVDAVADAVA
-5602 DVAAGEFALVGRS
+5602 EAGVGEFALVGRS

-5621 RAVAGRLE
+5621 RAVAARLE
-5629 TRGRTPAAVVLIT
+5629 ARGVAPAALVLIT
-5642 PAADPHAVLTGVLD
+5642 PADDPRAVLDGVLD
-5656 PEHQLHPVDDDRLV
+5656 PEHQVHPVDDDRLV
-5670 AMGRYLDLAGQHEPG
+5670 AMGRYLDLAGQWEPV
-5685 PTTAPVLHVGT
+5685 PTRAPVLHVGT

-5703 GQESAVVAGD
+5703 GQESVVVAGD

>member
-56 WRLVVDGVD
+56 WRLVADGVD
-65 AIGDFPTDRGWEIT
+65 AIGDFPTDRGWDVP
-79 YDPDPDEPGAT
+79 YDPDPDTPGAT
-90 YVRSGGFLADGAGFD
+90 YARSGGFLADGAGFD

-164 PSELE
+164 PPDLE

-178 SATSGRV
+178 STTSGRV

-220 CSLALAGGVTVMATP
+220 CTLALAGGVTVMATP
-235 AGFVEFS
+235 AGFVEFA

-314 RVIRQALTSAR
+314 RVIRQALANAL
-325 LEPSDVDVVEA
+325 LEPSDVDAVEA

-353 ATYGQDRAE
+353 ATYGQDRSE

-390 AMRHGTLPRTLH
+390 AMRHGSLPRTLH
-402 VDRPTAHVDWTAG
+402 VDRPTGHVDWTAG
-415 QVALLTEPT
+415 NVSLLTGPT
-424 PWPGTDR
+424 PWPRADR
-431 PRRAGV
+431 PRRAAV

-449 ILEEVPEEL
+449 ILEHVPAEEP
-458 QSTVDSDVP
+458 STVDVDLP
-467 WLVSARTPQALKAQ
+467 WPVSARTPQALRVQ
-481 AERLKTV
+481 AERLKAV
-488 DARDVNVG
+488 DAPAANVAR
-496 CALSKRTHFEHRA
+496 ALANRTHFEHRA
-509 VILDDHRA
+509 VVLDRA

-522 ADGRG
+522 AAGVG

-551 QWQGMGRELYA
+551 QWPGMGRELYE

-568 AHLDACAEA
+568 THLDACAEA

-582 DWSPVDVLRDGA
+582 DWSLVDVLRDGA

-600 VQPTLFA
+600 VQPALFA

-617 SHGVV
+617 AHGVV

-671 ALSPERAAAYLERW
+671 ALSPERADSYLERW
-685 AGRVTVAVVNAPGTV
+685 AGRLTVAVVNAPGAV
-700 VVSGNTADLTELLNA
+700 VVSGHTRDLTELLAA

-720 IRARALPVD
+720 LRARALPVD
-729 YAAHSASV
+729 YAAHSVEV
-737 EAVRDRLQR
+737 EALRDRLR
-746 DLAGVTP
+746 HDLAGITP
-753 RPAAIPLYSTVTGE
+753 RPAAIPLYSTVTGA
-767 PAAELDAAYWYRNLR
+767 PATDLDADYWYRNLR
-782 EPVLFDRATRTLLD
+782 EPVRFDHATRALLD

-807 HPVLV
+807 HPVV
-812 SAVEETADR
+812 TSAVEETADR
-821 ADVLV
+821 QDVLV

-836 EFRTALARLHVRGV
+836 EFRAALARLHVRGV
-850 EVDWRPLFPAGVT
+850 EVDWRIPAGIT

-868 GYPFQRQPFW
+868 AYPFQRQRFW
-878 LRPTTT
+878 LRPT
-884 ATGDH
+884 AAETGDH
-889 PLLTTVVELPDGGAA
+889 PLVTTVVDLPDGGAA
-904 LTGTVSL
+904 LTGKVSL

-926 LLPGTVFLEL
+926 LLPGTAFLEL
-936 VGYAATTVG
+936 AAFAASKVG
-945 AAAVHELVLETPLTL
+945 APAVRELVLETPLVL
-960 DQDAVRLQ
+960 DQDVVRLQ
-968 VVVGPPDDTGR
+968 VVVGAPDDSGLRT
-979 RPVTVHS
+979 VTVHS
-986 HVDEWV
+986 HADDWV
-992 RHATGTLGEAP
+992 RHATGTLGDAP
-1003 EAPGVSAAWATPW
+1003 EPARATPW
-1016 PPPNAEP
+1016 PPNGEP
-1023 LDVTDLYDTFA
+1023 LDVTHLYDAFA
-1034 GLGYDYGPA
+1034 ALGYDYGPA

-1053 GDGVLAEVEVPAG
+1053 GDEVHAEVEVPAG
-1066 ERFTVHPALLDAALH
+1066 ERFAVHPALLDAALH
-1081 PMALL
+1081 PLALL
-1086 TPNGPARLPFAFSGV
+1086 HPDGPAKLPFAFSGA
-1101 VLRPTDA
+1101 VLRPTEA

-1120 SYSVALTDPDGSL
+1120 SYAVTLADPDGTV
-1133 VASVESLSVRAFTD
+1133 VASVASLAVRAFAD
-1147 TPDDLFQLK
+1147 TPDDLFQLE
-1156 WVPVTG
+1156 WSPVTG
-1162 DAGTENTVVH
+1162 NDTADTRH
-1172 HVSDRI
+1172 HVSNHPGD
-1178 GANAVD
+1178 APE
-1184 AALASAQEALA
+1184 AALAAVQEVLA
-1195 AIQGHQGDAR
+1195 AIQDHQDR
-1205 LVIVTRKAVAAV
+1205 VVIVTRNAVAAV

-1223 LAHSAVWGLVRAA
+1223 LAHTAVWGLVRAA

-1247 DADESWD
+1247 DADDSWD
-1254 GALADESELVVRRG
+1254 GALADESELVVRKG

-1280 ALAAPDGPW
+1280 ALTTPEGPW

-1302 ALVSRPAL
+1302 ALVPRPEL
-1310 AGPLGPGQVRIALR
+1310 TGPLAAGQVRIALR

-1379 PIAVADHRLLAPIP
+1379 PIAVADQRVLARMP
-1393 DDWSSARAASVP
+1393 DDWTFARAASTP
-1405 VVFLTAWYG
+1405 VVFLTAWHG
-1414 LVDLGRTQPGD
+1414 LVDLGRLRAGD
-1425 RVLIH
+1425 RVLVH

-1463 RGLGLDDDHIA
+1463 RGLGVADDHIA
-1474 SSRTLE
+1474 SSRTVE
-1480 FEQHFP
+1480 FEERFP
-1486 RMDVVLNSLADEFVD
+1486 QVDVVLNSLADEFTD
-1501 ASLGL
+1501 ASLRL
-1506 LVPGGRFVEMGKT
+1506 LAPGGRFVEMGKT
-1519 DIRDADDHPGVSYTA
+1519 DIRADTGVDYTA
-1534 FDIADAGPRRLGEIL
+1534 FEIADAGPRRLGEIL
-1549 TETLEAVAD
+1549 DEVLRAFAD
-1558 GVLTPLPI
+1558 GVLTPLPL
-1566 DVRGVRDAVDVFR
+1566 DVRGVRDAVAVFR
-1579 HMSQAQHIGKIVLTP
+1579 HMSQARHIGKIVLTL

-1599 GTVLITGGTGT
+1599 GTVLITGGLGT
-1610 LGRSLAGHLAT
+1610 LGRAVAAHLVA

-1628 VLVSRRG
+1628 VLVGRNG
-1635 GEAPEL
+1635 GEAP
-1641 DVSELDADVRVVA
+1641 ELDADVRVVA

-1662 VAELVASIPDLT
+1662 VADLVASIPDLT

-1683 DDAVVGSLTPSQ
+1683 DDAVVTALTPQQ
-1695 VAEVFDPKARAAWHL
+1695 VADVFAPKARAAWHL
-1710 HELTRHLDLTAFVL
+1710 HELTRHLDLAAFVL
-1724 FSSAA
+1724 FSSAS

-1740 AAANA
+1740 AAANT

-1766 GYWAES
+1766 GYWAEA
-1772 SGMTGHLSHTDR
+1772 SGMTGHLSDADR
-1784 ERLTRSGVVPLS
+1784 QRLTRAGVVPLT
-1796 TEHALELFD
+1796 TEHALDLFD

-1820 NLPVLARTPVLPS
+1820 NLPALARTPLLPS
-1833 ALRGLVGGRKQAK
+1833 ALRGLVGRKPGK
-1846 RPVRRG
+1846 RPVHRG
-1852 ALADRLRSLSEAEQ
+1852 ALADRLRSLPEAEQ
-1866 LAVVL
+1866 TAVVL
-1871 DVVTANTTTVL
+1871 DVVTANTATVL
-1882 GHASPDAIDTRQPF
+1882 GHASPDAVDTRQPF

-1913 GSATGLRLPATVTF
+1913 GTATGLRLPATVTF
-1927 DYPTPARLAD
+1927 DHPTPARLAD
-1937 HLRGEIVGARREIAA
+1937 YLRGELVGTRAEVVA
-1952 PVVEVVDD
+1952 PVVRAVDG

-1966 GMGCRLPGGVGS
+1966 GMGCRLPGGVES

-1986 SDGVDAITGFPADR
+1986 MDGVDAITDFPADR
-2000 GWDLERLYHPD
+2000 GWDLDRLYHPD
-2011 PDHPGTS
+2011 PDHAGTS

-2023 GFLSDVAGFDADFF
+2023 GFLTDVAGFDADFF

-2067 DPTSLQG
+2067 DPTSLHG

-2085 SGYAAGTP
+2085 SGYGAPTE
-2093 ADVEGYF
+2093 VEGYF

-2119 EGVAVSIDTACSSSL
+2119 EGVAVSLDTACSSSL

-2145 SGECDLA
+2145 TGECDLA

-2208 RRRGHQVLAVLAGT
+2208 RRNGHRVLAVLAGT

-2249 ANAGLTPS
+2249 ANAGVEPS

-2283 YGSQRSEPLWLG
+2283 YGQDRSEPLWLG

-2325 PKTLHVDEPTPDV
+2325 PRTLHVDEPTPHVDWE
-2338 AWDSGNVRL
+2338 AGDIRL

-2383 DAAEAAVD
+2383 DPTGATAD
-2391 VELPWVVSAKTE
+2391 VELPWLVSAKSE
-2403 PALRDQ
+2403 PALREQ
-2409 IRRLREFAATHPDA
+2409 VRRVREFAADHPDV
-2423 AGIGRAL
+2423 GIGPAL
-2430 AGRARFP
+2430 AGRTRFA
-2437 HRAAVLGA
+2437 HRAAILGS

-2452 GAPDRTVFVFPGQG
+2452 GAADRTVFVFPGQG
-2466 AQWVGMGRDLY
+2466 AQWVGMGRELY
-2477 VGSPVFRD
+2477 AAEPVFRD
-2485 AIDACAG
+2485 AVDECER
-2492 ALAPHTDWSLVEVL
+2492 ALAPHVDWSLVEVL
-2506 HGGSL
+2506 NGGGL

-2529 RMWQSV
+2529 RLWQSV
-2535 GVEPDVVVGHSQ
+2535 GVEPDLVIGHSQ

-2561 DDAARVVALRSRA
+2561 EDAARVVAVRSKA
-2574 LVAISGLGGMVSLGL
+2574 LVAISGRGGMVSLGL
-2589 SVDRAATYLARWGE
+2589 SADRAATHLARWGE

-2618 SGDTDALAELLASA
+2618 SGDTDALDELLAA
-2632 ESDGIRAR
+2632 ADDVRAR
-2640 ELPVDYAAHSAQ
+2640 RLPVDYAAHSAQ
-2652 VEAIRERLTADLADI
+2652 VEAIRDRLLADLADI
-2667 TPSSGRIPF
+2667 TPSSARIPL

-2685 DTAVL
+2685 DTAGL

-2699 REPVL
+2699 RAPVL
-2704 FESAARALLA
+2704 FEQAARAVLA
-2714 HGAPAFVEISPHPVL
+2714 EGSPVFVEISPHPVL
-2729 VPALEEQDAVTTGT
+2729 VPALEEQDATTCGT
-2743 LRRDRGGHADFL
+2743 LRRDRGGRADFL

-2770 GVPPT
+2770 GAPSPAA
-2775 GLPIGLPTYPFQ
+2775 GLPTYPFQ
-2787 RERFWLASGGHG
+2787 RERFWLAPRGSG

-2806 DPVDHPLLGAVV
+2806 DPVDHPLLGASV
-2818 ELPGDQGVVLTGAL
+2818 ELPGDRAVVLTGAV
-2832 STSAHPWLADHAVLG
+2832 STATHPWAADHAVLG
-2847 AVLLPATGFVE
+2847 AVLLPATAFVE
-2858 LVVHAAGVVGCAA
+2858 LVAHAAGVVGCAT
-2871 VEELVLEAPLVL
+2871 VEELVLESPLVL
-2883 PSDGA
+2883 DGA
-2888 VRVQVVVGAPDGTDR
+2888 VRVQVVVGAADDTGR
-2903 RPVEVRSRAQ
+2903 HPVEVRSQGQ
-2913 DSDGWVRHA
+2913 DDWVRHA
-2922 VGTLA
+2922 TGTLA

-2932 APAFPPAWPPAGAR
+2932 APAFPSSWPPAGAR
-2946 PVDVRDLYDALA
+2946 PVDVQDLYDTLA

-2972 AVWRSGGEVFA
+2972 AVWRAGGEVFA
-2983 EVAVEDPARF
+2983 EVAVDDAARY
-2993 GAHPALLDAALQP
+2993 GTHPALLDAALQP
-3006 LALLADGADE
+3006 LALLAGETGE

-3030 SGAATARVRLS
+3030 TGASTARVRVS
-3041 GTAADGYAIALA
+3041 GTATEGYTVALA
-3053 DDSGAPI
+3053 DDSGAPVV
-3060 ATIGA
+3060 TIGS

-3077 ALFKLDWI
+3077 ALFELGWI
-3085 RRDSGTTPLSAGS
+3085 RRDGDAATPDRVVA
-3098 GRIVSP
+3098 P
-3104 GSVEEALE
+3104 GSVEEALA

-3119 DGGVADDSLADGGED
+3119 EDGDG
-3134 RLVVRT
+3134 RLVVHT
-3140 RDAVAAVPGDHVDD
+3140 RNAVAAAPGDHVDD
-3154 LEGAA
+3154 LDGAA

-3169 EHPGRL
+3169 EHPGRFT
-3175 VLVDTD
+3175 LVDTD
-3181 DSDPV
+3181 DSPPV

-3193 LAVRSG
+3193 LAVRRG
-3199 VVHVPRLVRTATHPI
+3199 VVHAPRLVRATAHAAV
-3214 TTGALVG
+3214 TGSLVEPG
-3221 SAGGNLDDLVFAEAA
+3221 TGNLDDLVFAEAA
-3236 DVAEVPLEP
+3236 ATPLRP
-3245 HEVRVAVRAAGINF
+3245 HEVRVGVRAAGMNF
-3259 RDVLIALG
+3259 RDVLIALNV
-3267 IYPVAAPLGSEGAG
+3267 YPTAAPLGSEGAG

-3288 AVTGLRP
+3288 AVTGVRV
-3295 GDRVMGLLPGAFGP
+3295 GDRVLGLLSGAFGP
-3309 VAVADQRVLTAVPA
+3309 SAVADHRVLAPMPA
-3323 DWGFSR
+3323 DWTFAQ

-3337 LTAWYGLFDL
+3337 LTAWYGLVDL
-3347 GRLRAGDR
+3347 GRVGPGDR
-3355 VLIHSGAG
+3355 VLVHSGAG
-3363 GVGMAAVQLAL
+3363 GVGMAAIQLARRL
-3374 WAGAEVFATASPGK
+3374 GAEVFATASPGK
-3388 WDALRDLGLADDHI
+3388 WDVLRGLGVADDHI
-3402 ASSRTVEFEERFPSV
+3402 ASSRTLEFEQRFPRV
-3417 DVVLHSLTG
+3417 DVVLNSLAG
-3426 EFTDASLRLLAEG
+3426 EFTDASLRLLADG

-3447 ADPRDVPGYRAFDLA
+3447 ADVRDVPGYRAFDLA
-3462 EAGPA
+3462 EAGPE

-3475 VVELLVAGELRVPP
+3475 VVRLLVAGELRVPP
-3489 ITAWDL
+3489 ITAWDV
-3495 RRAAQA
+3495 RRAREA

-3509 HTGKVVLT
+3509 HVGKIVLT
-3517 VPAPLDPDGTVLV
+3517 VPAPLDPDGTVLI
-3530 TGGTGTLGGHVARHL
+3530 TGGTGTLGRLVARHL
-3545 VTAHGVRKLVLASR
+3545 VTAHGVRKLVLVSR
-3559 GDAPE
+3559 SGDAPVD
-3564 LQAELAGL
+3564 LV
-3572 GAQVTVTPCDV
+3572 GADVTVAACDV
-3583 GDRGAVAG
+3583 GDREALAG
-3591 LLAGIPDL
+3591 LLDGIGDL

-3610 DGVVGALTPE
+3610 DGVIESLTPE
-3620 RLAGVRAPKA
+3620 RLAGVRAAKA

-3636 HELTRHLDLRAFV
+3636 HELTRHLDLSAFV
-3649 LFSSAAGVLGAAG
+3649 LFSSAAGVLGSAG

-3672 LDGLAE
+3672 LDAVAG
-3678 HRHRQGLP
+3678 HRRRQGLA
-3686 AVSVAWGQWAETSGL
+3686 AVSVAWGQWAQDSGL
-3701 TGRLAEADLRRLA
+3701 TGRLADADRRRLT
-3714 RAGVV
+3714 RSGVV
-3719 PLSTERALALF
+3719 PLSTEHGLALF
-3730 DAALTSAE
+3730 DAALTSPE
-3738 PTLVAAGLRVS
+3738 PTVVAAGLRVS
-3749 ALGGQPVLRALAR
+3749 ALGDRPVLRALTR
-3762 RRPTRTSGVAREL
+3762 RRPARTSGVAREL
-3775 GALPEAEQRAALL
+3775 GALPEAEQRAALVE
-3788 DLITTHS
+3788 LITTHS

-3802 DAVDADR
+3802 DGVAADR

-3824 RNRLSTAVGVRLS
+3824 RNRLAAAVGARLS
-3837 ATMTFDHPTPARLA
+3837 ATMTFDHPTPAKLA
-3851 EHLREVLLGAA
+3851 DYLREVLLGAA
-3862 RRAVAPVAVAATDD
+3862 RRTVAPVAAAVADD
-3876 PVVVVGIGC
+3876 PIVVVGMGC
-3885 RFPGGVASAAD
+3885 RFPGGVGSAAD
-3896 LWRLVSDGVDAIG
+3896 LWRLVSEGVDAIG
-3909 DFPSDRGW
+3909 DFPADRGW

-3924 PDGGPGTSYT
+3924 PDGGPGTTYT
-3934 RSGGFLSDV
+3934 RSGGFLADV
-3943 AGFDAAFFGISPR
+3943 GGFDAAFFGISPR
-3956 EAVAMDP
+3956 EALAMDP
-3963 QQRLVLEA
+3963 QQRLVLET
-3971 AWETF
+3971 AWEAF

-3984 SLRGSRTGVY
+3984 SLQGSRTGVF
-3994 TGIWASGYAGG
+3994 TGSWASGYAGG

-4033 LGLEGPAVSIDTA
+4033 LGLEGPALSIDTA
-4046 CSSSLVTIHLAAQAV
+4046 CSSSLVAMHLAAQAL

-4125 RRNGHRVLAVV
+4125 RRRGHRVLAVV
-4136 RGSAVNQ
+4136 AGSAVNQ

-4157 QERVIRQALANAGLE
+4157 QERVIRQALVNAGLS
-4172 PSDVDAVEAHGT
+4172 PSDVDVVEAHGT

-4196 LLATYGSERSEPL
+4196 LLAAYGQDRSEPL

-4219 HTQAAAGI
+4219 HTQAAAGV
-4227 AGVIKMIEALRH
+4227 AGVIKMVMALRH
-4239 GLLPKTL
+4239 GRLPRTL

-4253 HVEWQTGDVRLLT
+4253 HVEWERGEIRLLT
-4266 EATPW
+4266 EAQPW
-4271 PTTNHPRRAGV
+4271 PETDRPRRAGV
-4282 SAFGISGTNAHVIL
+4282 SAFGISGTNAHLIL
-4296 EQAPETEPVHV
+4296 EQAPPGEPVEV
-4307 NGPVPWLLSAK
+4307 ADPVPWLLSAK
-4318 SPEALRA
+4318 TPEALRA
-4325 QARRLREFADDP
+4325 QARRLRDFAGDP
-4337 APVGAALATRA
+4337 AVGPVLAGRTRFA
-4348 RFPYRAALTDPNRLL
+4348 YRAALTDPTTLL
-4363 ADLDALAEAPIE
+4363 ADLDALADAPVV
-4375 KAGTGKTAF
+4375 AAQPGKTAF

-4394 GMGER
+4394 GMGR
-4399 LAAAYPV
+4399 GLYDAYPV
-4406 FAQTLDDVCGRLG
+4406 FAEALDDVCGRLG
-4419 MSLREV
+4419 LSLWDV
-4425 DLDQTRYTQAA
+4425 DVDRTGFAQPA
-4436 LFAIEVAL
+4436 LFAVEVAL
-4444 YRLVESL
+4444 FRLVESL
-4451 GMKPDYLVGHSV
+4451 GLKPDYLIGHSV
-4463 GELAAAHVAGVL
+4463 GEIAAAHVAGVL
-4475 SLEDAC
+4475 SLDDAC

-4501 SIRAGEAEVVA
+4501 SIRASEAEIEL
-4512 TLDGDGDGGVDI
+4512 TQGVEI

-4538 EHAVSRIA
+4538 EDAVLRLA

-4558 LAVSHAFH
+4558 LTVSHAFH
-4566 SSRMD
+4566 SAHMD
-4571 PMLGEFAR
+4571 PMLAEFAA
-4579 VAEGLSYHRPSVPIV
+4579 VVDGLTFGYPQIPIV
-4594 STVTGEPADLD
+4594 STVLSDRSGSVENRDPLGGD
-4605 TPSYWVRQAREAVRF
+4605 PSAGTVFDVGGDPSAGTVFDAGYWVRQVRGSVRF
-4620 ADSMGWLRAS
+4620 ADGVEWLRAH
-4630 GVTAFLEI
+4630 GVTALLEV

-4643 LVPTGVMRRDH
+4643 LVPNGVMRRGH

-4659 LLAALGRMWEQGADW
+4659 VLAALGRVWEQGADW
-4674 RPPAPRVHL
+4674 RPPAPPVHL
-4683 DLPAYAFQRERF
+4683 DLPAYPFQRERF
-4695 WLVPSRSAD
+4695 WLVPSVPAD
-4704 VAGAGMDAVDHP
+4704 VAGAGLDALDHP
-4716 LLRASVKLPDGQG
+4716 LLRASVTLPDGQG
-4729 VVLTGVLSRAAHPWL
+4729 VVLTGVLARSAHPWL
-4744 AEHTVLD
+4744 GEHTVLG

-4765 QAGGHVGCP
+4765 RAGGHVGCP

-4784 LPLPEHDTVHV
+4784 LPLHDTAHV

-4800 APTETGQRRVTLH
+4800 APDENGRRPVTLH
-4813 SRTAAEPDDW
+4813 SRTPAEPDDW
-4823 TRHATGVLLPEPA
+4823 TRHATGVLRPEPA
-4836 TPPAGPTTW
+4836 TPPTGPATW
-4845 PPAGATPVD
+4845 PPVDATPVD
-4854 ISTLY
+4854 IAALY

-4888 EVTFPADTAGLTGY
+4888 EVAFPADHAQLTGY

-4918 LTGITAEVDGPGQS
+4918 LTGITAEVDGPGQG

-4939 FAGVSITGAA
+4939 FTGVSITGTA
-4949 ATLRVALSPTAPD
+4949 ATLRVVLSPTAPD
-4962 TYAVRITDTGGTP
+4962 TYAVHVTDTAGTP
-4975 VATVDSLVLRPV
+4975 VAGVDSLVLRPV
-4987 ELADLAATRHANTLF
+4987 ELGGLAVARHPDSLF
-5002 TLDWTPLPIADAPDV
+5002 TLDWTPLPITEAPDV
-5017 TAVFRELAAGGG
+5017 PAQLRDLARTGG
-5029 DPVEETHAITRQV
+5029 DPVERTHALTRQV
-5042 LHEVQQSL
+5042 LHDVQRAL
-5050 ADDTRLVLVTRGA
+5050 ADDTRLVIVTS
-5063 TGDDLPLAAAW
+5063 GDDLPLAAAQ

-5111 AQTEPQL
+5111 AQAEPQVR
-5118 LLRDGELLVPRLT
+5118 LRDGAMSAPRLT
-5131 KSAKDAR
+5131 KSAVAGT

-5161 HLVTEHGVR
+5161 HLVTDHGVR
-5170 HVVLAGRRGVTTPG
+5170 HVVLAGRRGVATPG
-5184 AAELQVELAGL
+5184 AEELRTALADL
-5195 GATVTVAACDVADR
+5195 GATVAVAACDVADR
-5209 DALARLLGTIENLR
+5209 DALAGLLATIDDLR

-5233 DAVVQTLTPAQLDAV
+5233 DGVVASLTPDQLDAV

-5263 DNLDAFVLFSSA
+5263 HDLDAFVLFSSV

-5296 LARHRHVL
+5296 LARHRHAL

-5316 AQESGITGNLTEA
+5316 AQESGITGHLGEA
-5329 DRLRLTRAGLTPLP
+5329 DRLRLARAGLLALP

-5350 FDTGL
+5350 LDVGL
-5355 AAGAPVLVPAHLDP
+5355 AADVPVLVPAHLDP
-5369 TTART
+5369 ATAKT
-5374 PLLRDHGRSR
+5374 PLLRDQARSR
-5384 RGQVP
+5384 RAKAPAVT
-5389 VVAPSDLMGRLK
+5389 PSDLLGRLAA
-5401 PLAEPEQRALLLE
+5401 LAEPEQRALLLD
-5414 VINAHSAAVL
+5414 VINTQSASVL
-5424 GHTTPITADPQQ
+5424 GHTTRLTADPQQ

-5464 ATVVFDFP
+5464 ATAVFDFP

-5482 GQLRGTANRVAGP
+5482 GQLRGTANRDAGP
-5495 VEALLRKAIDI
+5495 LETLLRKAIDVD
-5506 GRAQDGVDLLATAA
+5506 RPRDGVELLATAA
-5520 RLGPV
+5520 RLGPLADRV
-5525 TGRLDVTP
+5525 DVTP
-5533 VKLTTGFV
+5533 AKLTTGFV

-5602 DVAAGEFALVGRS
+5602 EAAVGEFALVGRS

-5629 TRGRTPAAVVLIT
+5629 ARGVTPAALVLIT
-5642 PAADPHAVLTGVLD
+5642 PTGRPPLDGVLD
-5656 PEHQLHPVDDDRLV
+5656 PEHQVHPVDDDRLV
-5670 AMGRYLDLAGQHEPG
+5670 AMGRYLDLAGQWEPG
-5685 PTTAPVLHVGT
+5685 PTGAPVLHVGT

-5703 GQESAVVAGD
+5703 GQESVVGGGGGGAQREGATPAPPPAR
-5713 HFSVLEQHS
+5713 SGGGTGV
-5722 ASTALAISS
+5722 
-5731 WLTDFRGYGAGL
+5731 RGGAG
-5743 SELRERDVHDLG
+5743 GGW